1 MGLGLP
7 VAMHSRMAFWCS
19 DTEMFCGPVMMRG
32 LWGSWGLGAAEGEKE
47 KGEEICENSL
57 LSL

>member
-19 DTEMFCGPVMMRG
+19 DTEMFCGPAMMCG
-32 LWGSWGLGAAEGEKE
+32 LWGSWGLGAAGGEQE
-47 KGEEICENSL
+47 WTFRKGSL
-57 LSL
+57 EVTV